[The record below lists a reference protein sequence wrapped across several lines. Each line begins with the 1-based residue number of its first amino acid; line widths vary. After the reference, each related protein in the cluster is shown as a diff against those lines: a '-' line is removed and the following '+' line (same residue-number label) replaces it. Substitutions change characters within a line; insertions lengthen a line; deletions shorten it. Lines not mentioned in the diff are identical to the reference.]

1 MTVHLIKL
9 SVGSETFESM
19 QAYQAQ
25 RIEAARKA
33 GLPPW
38 SFHRTRSMPRRRDEV
53 LDGGSIYWV
62 VKGVLLCRNPI
73 RALVAKVDADER
85 PFCEIQYGPELIRV
99 VPHPRRPFQG
109 WRYLDPEDAPPD
121 LDSLAE
127 GSGEPPP
134 EMAAELRAL
143 GLI

>member
-9 SVGSETFESM
+9 SVGSENFESM

-33 GLPPW
+33 GRPPW
-38 SFHRTRSMPRRRDEV
+38 SFHRTRTMPRRRDEV

-62 VKGVLLCRNPI
+62 VKGVVLCRNPI
-73 RALVAKVDADER
+73 RALVPKVDADER
-85 PFCEIQYGPELIRV
+85 PYCEIQYGPELVRV
-99 VPHPRRPFQG
+99 VPRPHRPFQG

-121 LDSLAE
+121 LCRGAAPAN
-127 GSGEPPP
+127 EPPP

>member
-9 SVGSETFESM
+9 SVGSENFESM
-19 QAYQAQ
+19 KTYQAR
-25 RIEAARKA
+25 RIEAAREA

-38 SFHRTRSMPRRRDEV
+38 SSHHTRAMPRRRDEV

-73 RALVAKVDADER
+73 RDLVRKVDADER
-85 PFCEIQYGPELIRV
+85 PFCAIQYGPELIRV
-99 VPHPRRPFQG
+99 VPRAHRPFQG

-121 LDSLAE
+121 LGEAE
-127 GSGEPPP
+127 RQGEPPP

>member
-1 MTVHLIKL
+1 
-9 SVGSETFESM
+9 
-19 QAYQAQ
+19 
-25 RIEAARKA
+25 
-33 GLPPW
+33 
-38 SFHRTRSMPRRRDEV
+38 MPRRRDEV